1 MSLCALFSHI
11 VSVGMIIVIIIEKSK
26 SHRKNMVDQTLC
38 FPSSYILRWLT
49 MWILFLFWWLNFYL
63 EWFLLFVAKLKVYYF
78 KFTEEEQDWNQEN
91 QSEKNKENRWLI

>member
-38 FPSSYILRWLT
+38 FPSSYNLRWLT
-49 MWILFLFWWLNFYL
+49 MWILFLFWSLNLYF
-63 EWFLLFVAKLKVYYF
+63 EWFFFMVKLKVYYF
-78 KFTEEEQDWNQEN
+78 KFTEYEQDWNQEDYN
-91 QSEKNKENRWLI
+91 EKKQRK